1 MAASPSVVCWLRL
14 SLEEEESDVLDME
27 DFEPNDLPRA
37 QERRKLMLCTEYAKV
52 MCGLWRVR
60 PVAFVVMRASVF
72 GVLELRL
79 AEGHDVRAR
88 SGVRGGFGI

>member
-1 MAASPSVVCWLRL
+1 M
-14 SLEEEESDVLDME
+14 EEEESDVLDME

-72 GVLELRL
+72 GVFMYVCMSVCVCVSVYSCLP
-79 AEGHDVRAR
+79 V
-88 SGVRGGFGI
+88 